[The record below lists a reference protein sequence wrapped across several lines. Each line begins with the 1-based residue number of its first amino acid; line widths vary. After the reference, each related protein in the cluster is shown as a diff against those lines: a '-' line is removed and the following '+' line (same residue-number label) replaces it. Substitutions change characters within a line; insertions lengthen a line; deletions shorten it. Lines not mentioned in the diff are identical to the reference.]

1 MPIQQRNYPSNPL
14 NNTKTFNENDKTK
27 TIEYC
32 RGAQCASA
40 LQRNNPK
47 NTGITLI
54 ALIITII
61 ILLILAGVTI
71 NFVLGENGILNKA
84 KYASEKYTNAQ
95 IEENTGLEDI
105 DNKMDNIIQGGNFR
119 WRFRRKQTSYIRW
132 NME

>member
-1 MPIQQRNYPSNPL
+1 MDNCIVRESNNLEEKENINFNVSSKDNPHYIGNYQLPIPQRNYPSNPL

-27 TIEYC
+27 TIENC

-61 ILLILAGVTI
+61 ILLILAEV
-71 NFVLGENGILNKA
+71 
-84 KYASEKYTNAQ
+84 
-95 IEENTGLEDI
+95 
-105 DNKMDNIIQGGNFR
+105 NI
-119 WRFRRKQTSYIRW
+119 
-132 NME
+132 